1 MAGSGDW
8 ERAGDWRR
16 LSLRRGF
23 DEFGFEEVWPIVVLC
38 VAVREHPNPVSW
50 ALSIPCLLLFAT
62 GGHPLRPS
70 YSLLISSAPQQI
82 SIIPSPIHLSA
93 QFQEKIGFATQ
104 LHPEPQPL

>member
-1 MAGSGDW
+1 MRRDLCGTGDAVVVAGSGDW

-62 GGHPLRPS
+62 GGHSPSSS

-82 SIIPSPIHLSA
+82 SIIPSPIHLQSNS
-93 QFQEKIGFATQ
+93 KKR
-104 LHPEPQPL
+104 